1 MPNRQKGR
9 KMSKVQIIIDSIA
22 GAVGA
27 VLGFMYGEVTGL
39 FWALIAFMALDY
51 ITGVIVAVI
60 EKRLSSEVGFRGLAK
75 KFLILVFV
83 AVGHIADTYILGGTP
98 AAMSA
103 VMLFY
108 IANEGISIIENAAA
122 LGLPVPEKLKDIM
135 EQIKTKGES
144 EEK

>member
-1 MPNRQKGR
+1 
-9 KMSKVQIIIDSIA
+9 MSKIQIIINSIA

-51 ITGVIVAVI
+51 ITGVVVAII

-108 IANEGISIIENAAA
+108 MANEGISIIENAAA
-122 LGLPVPEKLKDIM
+122 LGLPVPKKLTSIM
-135 EQIKTKGES
+135 EQIRNKSES
-144 EEK
+144 EDE

>member
-1 MPNRQKGR
+1 
-9 KMSKVQIIIDSIA
+9 MSKIQIIIDSIA

-27 VLGFMYGEVTGL
+27 VLGFMYGEVNGL

-122 LGLPVPEKLKDIM
+122 LGLPVPKKLTSIM
-135 EQIKTKGES
+135 EQIRNKSES
-144 EEK
+144 EDE

>member
-1 MPNRQKGR
+1 
-9 KMSKVQIIIDSIA
+9 MSKIQIIIDSIA

-51 ITGVIVAVI
+51 ISGVIVAII

-108 IANEGISIIENAAA
+108 MANEGISIIENAAA
-122 LGLPVPEKLKDIM
+122 LGLPVPKKLTNIM
-135 EQIKTKGES
+135 EQIKNKS
-144 EEK
+144 

>member
-1 MPNRQKGR
+1 
-9 KMSKVQIIIDSIA
+9 MSKIQIIIDSIA

-51 ITGVIVAVI
+51 IPGVIVAVI

-122 LGLPVPEKLKDIM
+122 LGLPVPKKLTNIM
-135 EQIKTKGES
+135 EQIKNKSES
-144 EEK
+144 EEE

>member
-1 MPNRQKGR
+1 
-9 KMSKVQIIIDSIA
+9 MSKIQIIIDSIA

-51 ITGVIVAVI
+51 ITGVVVAII
-60 EKRLSSEVGFRGLAK
+60 EKRLSSDVGFRGLAK

-108 IANEGISIIENAAA
+108 MANEGISIIENAAA
-122 LGLPVPEKLKDIM
+122 LGLPVPKKLKDIM
-135 EQIKTKGES
+135 AQLKKES
-144 EEK
+144 EEE

>member
-1 MPNRQKGR
+1 
-9 KMSKVQIIIDSIA
+9 MSKIQIIIDSIA

-51 ITGVIVAVI
+51 ISGVIVAII

-122 LGLPVPEKLKDIM
+122 LGLPVPKKLTSIM
-135 EQIKTKGES
+135 EQIKNKSES

>member
-1 MPNRQKGR
+1 
-9 KMSKVQIIIDSIA
+9 MSKIQIIIDSIA

-51 ITGVIVAVI
+51 ISGVIVAII

-108 IANEGISIIENAAA
+108 MANEGISIIENATA
-122 LGLPVPEKLKDIM
+122 LGLPVPKKLKDIM
-135 EQIKTKGES
+135 AQLKKES
-144 EEK
+144 EEE

>member
-1 MPNRQKGR
+1 
-9 KMSKVQIIIDSIA
+9 MSKIQIIIDSIA

-27 VLGFMYGEVTGL
+27 VLGFMYGEVNGL
-39 FWALIAFMALDY
+39 FWALIAFMALAY

-122 LGLPVPEKLKDIM
+122 LGLPVPKKLTSIM
-135 EQIKTKGES
+135 EQIKNKSES
-144 EEK
+144 EEE

>member
-1 MPNRQKGR
+1 
-9 KMSKVQIIIDSIA
+9 MSKIQIIIDSIA

-27 VLGFMYGEVTGL
+27 VLGFMYGEVSGL

-51 ITGVIVAVI
+51 VTGVIVAII
-60 EKRLSSEVGFRGLAK
+60 EQRLSSEVGFRGLAK

-83 AVGHIADTYILGGTP
+83 AVGHIVDTYILGGTP

-108 IANEGISIIENAAA
+108 IANEGISIVENASA
-122 LGLPVPEKLKDIM
+122 LGLPVPKKITGLM
-135 EQIKTKGES
+135 EQIRNKSES
-144 EEK
+144 EEE

>member
-1 MPNRQKGR
+1 
-9 KMSKVQIIIDSIA
+9 MSKIQIIIDSIA

-108 IANEGISIIENAAA
+108 MANEGISIIENAAA
-122 LGLPVPEKLKDIM
+122 LGLPVPKKLTSIM
-135 EQIKTKGES
+135 EQIKNKSES
-144 EEK
+144 EEE

>member
-1 MPNRQKGR
+1 
-9 KMSKVQIIIDSIA
+9 MSKLQIIIDSVAAAI
-22 GAVGA
+22 GAA
-27 VLGFMYGEVTGL
+27 LGFLFGEVNGL

-51 ITGVIVAVI
+51 ITGVVVAVI
-60 EKRLSSEVGFRGLAK
+60 EKRLSSEVGFKGLAK

-83 AVGHIADTYILGGTP
+83 AVGHIVDTYILGGTP

-122 LGLPVPEKLKDIM
+122 LGLPVPEKLKNIM

>member
-1 MPNRQKGR
+1 
-9 KMSKVQIIIDSIA
+9 MSKIQIIINSIA

-51 ITGVIVAVI
+51 ISGVIVAVI

-122 LGLPVPEKLKDIM
+122 LGLPVPKKLTSIM
-135 EQIKTKGES
+135 EQIKNKSES
-144 EEK
+144 EEE

>member
-1 MPNRQKGR
+1 
-9 KMSKVQIIIDSIA
+9 MSKIQIIIDSIA

-27 VLGFMYGEVTGL
+27 VLGFMYGEVNGL

-108 IANEGISIIENAAA
+108 IANEGVSIIENAAA
-122 LGLPVPEKLKDIM
+122 LGLPVPKKLTNIM
-135 EQIKTKGES
+135 EQIKNKSES
-144 EEK
+144 EEE

>member
-1 MPNRQKGR
+1 
-9 KMSKVQIIIDSIA
+9 MSRIQIIIDSIA

-51 ITGVIVAVI
+51 IAGVIVAVI

-122 LGLPVPEKLKDIM
+122 LGLPVPKKITGLM
-135 EQIKTKGES
+135 EQIRNKSES
-144 EEK
+144 ED

>member
-1 MPNRQKGR
+1 
-9 KMSKVQIIIDSIA
+9 MSKIQIIIDSIA

-27 VLGFMYGEVTGL
+27 VLGFMYGEVSGL
-39 FWALIAFMALDY
+39 FWALIAFMALASV
-51 ITGVIVAVI
+51 TGGLGAII
-60 EKRLSSEVGFRGLAK
+60 EKRLSSEGGFRGLAK

-83 AVGHIADTYILGGTP
+83 AVGHIVDTYILGGTP

-122 LGLPVPEKLKDIM
+122 LGLPVPKKLTSIM
-135 EQIKTKGES
+135 EQIKNKSES
-144 EEK
+144 EEE

>member
-1 MPNRQKGR
+1 
-9 KMSKVQIIIDSIA
+9 MSKIQIIIDSIA

-27 VLGFMYGEVTGL
+27 VLGFMYGEVNGL

-108 IANEGISIIENAAA
+108 MANEGISIIENAAA
-122 LGLPVPEKLKDIM
+122 LGLPVPKKLTNIM
-135 EQIKTKGES
+135 EQIKNKSES
-144 EEK
+144 EDE

>member
-1 MPNRQKGR
+1 
-9 KMSKVQIIIDSIA
+9 MSKIQIIIDSIA

-122 LGLPVPEKLKDIM
+122 LGLPVPKKLKDIM
-135 EQIKTKGES
+135 AQLKKES
-144 EEK
+144 EEE

>member
-1 MPNRQKGR
+1 
-9 KMSKVQIIIDSIA
+9 MSKIQIIIDSIA

-98 AAMSA
+98 AAVSA

-122 LGLPVPEKLKDIM
+122 LGLPVPKKLTSIM
-135 EQIKTKGES
+135 EQIKNKSES

>member
-1 MPNRQKGR
+1 
-9 KMSKVQIIIDSIA
+9 MSRIQIIIDSIA

-51 ITGVIVAVI
+51 ISGVIVAII

-122 LGLPVPEKLKDIM
+122 LGLPVPKKLTSIM
-135 EQIKTKGES
+135 EQIRNKSES
-144 EEK
+144 EEE

>member
-1 MPNRQKGR
+1 
-9 KMSKVQIIIDSIA
+9 MSKIQIIIDSIA

-51 ITGVIVAVI
+51 ITGVFVAII

-122 LGLPVPEKLKDIM
+122 LGLPVPKKLTSIM
-135 EQIKTKGES
+135 EQIRNKSES
-144 EEK
+144 EDE

>member
-1 MPNRQKGR
+1 
-9 KMSKVQIIIDSIA
+9 MSKIQIIIDSIA

-27 VLGFMYGEVTGL
+27 VLGFMYGEVSGL

-51 ITGVIVAVI
+51 ITGVIVAII

-122 LGLPVPEKLKDIM
+122 LGLPVPKKLTNIM
-135 EQIKTKGES
+135 EQIKNKSES
-144 EEK
+144 EEE